1 MEDKRIDL
9 NIILGVADNEIVV
22 VEELGLGSVCLY
34 TMEYVSPSEIER
46 RNADDYVL
54 DYYEDLWKEAVRT
67 GETYKGLEDWADEVR
82 NYEYGPYPGFDDSFQ
97 SDFESAMEGLTVEQ
111 TEQLY
116 ECVGADIDDKDDEF
130 VCECRSCGQV
140 DIMQD
145 YELKLVSNEVL
156 NKLQAFRDGKCTRDE
171 LLDVLYNN
179 GLYEKEEIF

>member
-34 TMEYVSPSEIER
+34 TMEYVSPDEIER
-46 RNADDYVL
+46 RNEDGNVL
-54 DYYEDLWKEAVRT
+54 DYYEELWREAVRA
-67 GETYKGLEDWADEVR
+67 GSTYKGLEDWADEVR

-97 SDFESAMEGLTVEQ
+97 SDFESAMEGLTFEQ
-111 TEQLY
+111 TEKLY

-145 YELKLVSNEVL
+145 YELKLVSDEVL

-171 LLDVLYNN
+171 LLEVLYNN
-179 GLYEKEEIF
+179 GLYEKEEN